1 MSNYYRAMN
10 EDFGNNTESK
20 GGKMNR
26 EIHLENMLF
35 ELEAR
40 IDKIEDT
47 LKELKKIV
55 AHDNLDSYYEWL
67 TTKTNREKTD
77 V

>member
-1 MSNYYRAMN
+1 
-10 EDFGNNTESK
+10 
-20 GGKMNR
+20 MNR

-47 LKELKKIV
+47 LKELKKII
-55 AHDNLDSYYEWL
+55 A
-67 TTKTNREKTD
+67 REKTD

>member
-1 MSNYYRAMN
+1 M
-10 EDFGNNTESK
+10 D
-20 GGKMNR
+20 R

-55 AHDNLDSYYEWL
+55 I
-67 TTKTNREKTD
+67 RGKTD